1 MCLLIETIKIVD
13 GQIQNAAYHNRRF
26 NRARKELFSCKDDID
41 IVEQLKLQSEALNG
55 IHKCTITYNETIV
68 DIKVQPYT
76 IRKIESLK
84 LIVDDAIDYSYKYAD
99 RESLNKLL
107 AQRGACD
114 EILIIKNGLITDTS
128 FSNIAFFDDEKWVT
142 PSKPLLKG
150 TKREK
155 LIDEEL
161 IEQAEI
167 KVSDLNKFNKVSLIN
182 AMLELGDTVVDCK
195 NIN

>member
-13 GQIQNAAYHNRRF
+13 GQMQNAVYHNRRF
-26 NRARKELFSCKDDID
+26 NRARKELFACKDDIN
-41 IVEQLKLQSEALNG
+41 IVEQLKLQSEALIG
-55 IHKCTITYNETIV
+55 IHKCTIAYNEAIV

-84 LIVDDAIDYSYKYAD
+84 LIVGTTIDYSYKYAD
-99 RESLNKLL
+99 REQLNELSAK
-107 AQRGACD
+107 RGDCD
-114 EILIIKNGLITDTS
+114 EILIIKNDLITDTS
-128 FSNIAFFDDEKWVT
+128 FSNIVFYDGEKWIT
-142 PSKPLLKG
+142 PNKPLLEG

-155 LIDEEL
+155 LIGQGFIEE
-161 IEQAEI
+161 AEI
-167 KVSDLNKFNKVSLIN
+167 KVPDLKKYSKACLIN